1 MACTIVSNNIPV
13 PETRE
18 AVSAAIR
25 AGIGEREGD
34 WTVVV
39 YQAEDYPGLAVRIAG
54 PREMRFGW
62 TFFGK
67 EQMPEFIR
75 ERTASS
81 IAGRLSLQET
91 INLGW
96 AKNEGKVPDAY

>member
-1 MACTIVSNNIPV
+1 MACTIVSNNIST

-25 AGIGEREGD
+25 AGIGEREGN
-34 WTVVV
+34 WEVVV

-67 EQMPEFIR
+67 EQAPELIR
-75 ERTASS
+75 ERTAKGIS
-81 IAGRLSLQET
+81 GRLSLQDAMD
-91 INLGW
+91 LRW
-96 AKNEGKVPDAY
+96 AQNQE

>member
-1 MACTIVSNNIPV
+1 MACTIVSNNISI

-34 WTVVV
+34 WEVVV

-67 EQMPEFIR
+67 EQAPEFIR
-75 ERTASS
+75 ERTAKGIS
-81 IAGRLSLQET
+81 GRLSLQDAMD
-91 INLGW
+91 LRW
-96 AKNEGKVPDAY
+96 AQNQE